1 MHSEVLSGQLKGRH
15 QSENPSV
22 FGYIIKVDL
31 KYVLDLF
38 ESEQI
43 SLIGPCA
50 YEIERPGSVNRGE
63 FLDYL
68 SNRNF
73 LKKKFSPCS

>member
-15 QSENPSV
+15 QSEDPSV
-22 FGYIIKVDL
+22 TENIIVDL

-50 YEIERPGSVNRGE
+50 HEIERPGSVNRGE

-68 SNRNF
+68 SNRHF
-73 LKKKFSPCS
+73 LKNKFFPCS